1 MPLLAPQLKKLRAVA
16 AVAATGSTA
25 AAASVL
31 FLSQPAVARA
41 VRDVEQV
48 LDVLLFERSAR
59 GMELTDAGQILK
71 TRLDRAFAQLRA
83 ADRQVS
89 LLAAGNW
96 LESHRKASHFEN
108 QAGYKHLAVLMAL
121 AQAGSEK
128 RCAEAMGIS
137 QPAVHQALDE
147 MESLAGVR
155 LFHRSARG
163 VQLNEPGEAALMCVK
178 LACFELESAN
188 ADLAARTGFLGERI
202 VVGTLPYSTG
212 LFLPRPIERLAAEHP
227 GVSITIVDGTYE
239 TLLYRLR
246 HAELDMVIGALR
258 DPPPAADLTQEALFN
273 DEFAVVVRN
282 GHPLQQQELH
292 GLADLVSASWIL
304 PMPNTPAQAAFE
316 RAFRVEGLDPPTGT
330 LQVNSPLLTQ
340 AMLLESDRVVL
351 MSPRQIDR
359 EVRAG
364 LLALLPVRVRMTA
377 RAIGIV
383 TRTDHVPSPG
393 VKYLL
398 SALRESAALLG

>member
-1 MPLLAPQLKKLRAVA
+1 MPLLVPYLKKLRAVS

-31 FLSQPAVARA
+31 YLSQPAVARA
-41 VRDVEQV
+41 VRDVEQ
-48 LDVLLFERSAR
+48 LLEVRLFARSAR
-59 GMELTDAGQILK
+59 GMELTEAGQVLA
-71 TRLDRAFAQLRA
+71 TRLERAFSQLRA
-83 ADRQVS
+83 ADRQIS
-89 LLAAGNW
+89 LLASGHR
-96 LESHRKASHFEN
+96 LEAHRKSSQFET
-108 QAGYKHLAVLMAL
+108 QSGYKHLAVLMAL

-128 RCAEAMGIS
+128 RCAQAMGIS

-147 MESLAGVR
+147 MENLAGVR

-163 VQLNEPGEAALMCVK
+163 MQLNEPGEAALLCVK
-178 LACFELESAN
+178 LACFELESAT
-188 ADLAARTGFLGERI
+188 ADLAAHTGVLGERI
-202 VVGTLPYSTG
+202 VIGTLPYSTG

-227 GVSITIVDGTYE
+227 GVNITIVDGTYE

-258 DPPPAADLTQEALFN
+258 DPPPAADLTQEALFS
-273 DEFAVVVRN
+273 DEFAVVVRH
-282 GHPLQQQELH
+282 GHPLQQRHLR
-292 GLADLVSASWIL
+292 GLVDLLSASWIL

-316 RAFRVEGLDPPTGT
+316 RAFRSEGLEPPVGE

-340 AMLLESDRVVL
+340 ALLMESDRVVL
-351 MSPRQIDR
+351 MSPRQIHR
-359 EVRAG
+359 EVQAG

-393 VKYLL
+393 VKYFLA
-398 SALRESAALLG
+398 ALRESASLLG